1 MIEGKVVSN
10 VAGSRKDMLAW
21 RLKCHMRRRKRLAGL
36 QRPHGLLT
44 RNVQN
49 HNILPGHLAVT
60 VARCSVHSDI
70 WCSTCAA
77 GRPVTPAER
86 AARLRCVPLVVLSN
100 NSEVECPD
108 LFQSSPN
115 SLSHARV
122 PPNPIAFLYTSQTNL
137 RIPALTRC
145 ANVSAMA
152 TLHSW
157 DVAHDDW
164 ESSAEMPMTAMEAG
178 REPYTKPCSPEPGV
192 WLPLKS

>member
-1 MIEGKVVSN
+1 MAPEMPYAPPKARGRI
-10 VAGSRKDMLAW
+10 ATTARAAHAQRKN
-21 RLKCHMRRRKRLAGL
+21 K
-36 QRPHGLLT
+36 
-44 RNVQN
+44 

-157 DVAHDDW
+157 DVAHDW